1 MLSSKGKKC
10 KDDKVSPFMRKEE
23 FSKGE
28 IKSESNYES
37 RPGSAAAMIK
47 TERTTMAANS

>member
-1 MLSSKGKKC
+1 MKAWQTHCNAARVKS
-10 KDDKVSPFMRKEE
+10 VRMRKEE

-28 IKSESNYES
+28 IRSESKCES

-47 TERTTMAANS
+47 SERTTMAANS

>member
-10 KDDKVSPFMRKEE
+10 KDDKVSPFLRKEE

-28 IKSESNYES
+28 IKNESKCES
-37 RPGSAAAMIK
+37 RPGSATAMIK
-47 TERTTMAANS
+47 SERTTVAANL